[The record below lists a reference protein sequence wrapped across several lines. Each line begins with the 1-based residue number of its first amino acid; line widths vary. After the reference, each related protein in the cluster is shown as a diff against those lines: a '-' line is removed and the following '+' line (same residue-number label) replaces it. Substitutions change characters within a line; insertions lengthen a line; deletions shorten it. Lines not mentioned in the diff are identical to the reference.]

1 MTDVF
6 LLQLSRLGL
15 AGGPSGVC
23 LDVLREVPP
32 ARPGEVHFLGLPEL
46 EDQVHRGRLG
56 TKAVVLQVLVEQFF
70 GPGLVPQGPGALFAE
85 SCEAVGGS
93 GPTASREGLKQGI

>member
-6 LLQLSRLGL
+6 LLQLGRLGL

-85 SCEAVGGS
+85 SCDAVGGS
-93 GPTASREGLKQGI
+93 GPTASREGLKQGV